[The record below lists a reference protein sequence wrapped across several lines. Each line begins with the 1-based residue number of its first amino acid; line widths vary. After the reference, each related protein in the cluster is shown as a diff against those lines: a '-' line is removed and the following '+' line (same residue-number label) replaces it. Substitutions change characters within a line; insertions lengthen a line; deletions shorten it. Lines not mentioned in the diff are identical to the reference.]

1 MTNIGL
7 ALPHNLRRVSSSSS
21 EEDLPPPN
29 PHRVKRALFGPT
41 DHEENLRFVRNELK
55 KARSEAA
62 SRWNF
67 DFDAERPLDGRYS
80 WQEVRS
86 SSAVTAV
93 LNPEKHQPSK
103 EFRLPEGSKENRVS
117 QADTEPGGLALSSP
131 DSLLSAPA
139 SSADLKTPPQT
150 ATTEPSSS
158 SSAAAT
164 TQPSLPTHGAI
175 SQTKEKKLSGENTSF
190 IMLPLSSPLLNV
202 PRVGNLNSHK
212 ITFFYFTEMFRSRKP
227 RSKSSTKLKLKRL
240 DDGGSSRSPSV
251 KSRAKEGGGGGGV
264 RSENAVKIPVTS
276 SKLDDSN
283 SSSD

>member
-117 QADTEPGGLALSSP
+117 QADTDSSVE
-131 DSLLSAPA
+131 SLSAPTN
-139 SSADLKTPPQT
+139 SIDDLKTPPQT
-150 ATTEPSSS
+150 SEPEPSSS
-158 SSAAAT
+158 SSPSSSSGLT
-164 TQPSLPTHGAI
+164 TNLPSLPSHGAK
-175 SQTKEKKLSGENTSF
+175 SQTKEKKLSGKNA
-190 IMLPLSSPLLNV
+190 
-202 PRVGNLNSHK
+202 R
-212 ITFFYFTEMFRSRKP
+212 TFLAHIFHLFF
-227 RSKSSTKLKLKRL
+227 
-240 DDGGSSRSPSV
+240 
-251 KSRAKEGGGGGGV
+251 
-264 RSENAVKIPVTS
+264 
-276 SKLDDSN
+276 
-283 SSSD
+283 

>member
-175 SQTKEKKLSGENTSF
+175 SQTKEKKLSGERQVLCS
-190 IMLPLSSPLLNV
+190 PPLLWV
-202 PRVGNLNSHK
+202 PRLGNFNKYSGGATRHNK
-212 ITFFYFTEMFRSRKP
+212 I
-227 RSKSSTKLKLKRL
+227 
-240 DDGGSSRSPSV
+240 
-251 KSRAKEGGGGGGV
+251 
-264 RSENAVKIPVTS
+264 
-276 SKLDDSN
+276 
-283 SSSD
+283 

>member
-67 DFDAERPLDGRYS
+67 DFDSERPLDGRYS

-86 SSAVTAV
+86 TSAVTAV
-93 LNPEKHQPSK
+93 LNPEKHQTSK
-103 EFRLPEGSKENRVS
+103 ELRRPEGSKENRLS
-117 QADTEPGGLALSSP
+117 QAATEPPPGGPSLSSP

-139 SSADLKTPPQT
+139 TSVDLKTPPQT
-150 ATTEPSSS
+150 ATAEPSSS
-158 SSAAAT
+158 SSAAASS
-164 TQPSLPTHGAI
+164 QPSLPTHGAI
-175 SQTKEKKLSGENTSF
+175 SQTKEKKLS
-190 IMLPLSSPLLNV
+190 
-202 PRVGNLNSHK
+202 
-212 ITFFYFTEMFRSRKP
+212 EMFRSRKS

-240 DDGGSSRSPSV
+240 ADDGGSSRSPSV
-251 KSRAKEGGGGGGV
+251 KSRGKEGGAV
-264 RSENAVKIPVTS
+264 RSDNAVNIPVTS
-276 SKLDDSN
+276 SKLEDSN

>member
-1 MTNIGL
+1 MMTNIGL

-67 DFDAERPLDGRYS
+67 DFDTERPLDGRYS

-86 SSAVTAV
+86 SSAMTAV
-93 LNPEKHQPSK
+93 LNPEKHHNSK
-103 EFRLPEGSKENRVS
+103 ELRRPEGFKENRLS
-117 QADTEPGGLALSSP
+117 QADTEPPPDIPGLSSP

-139 SSADLKTPPQT
+139 ASVDLKTPPQT

-158 SSAAAT
+158 SSSSSSAT
-164 TQPSLPTHGAI
+164 ATVQPSTHGAI
-175 SQTKEKKLSGENTSF
+175 SQTKEKKLSGEKTVFMYPPFHLPPS
-190 IMLPLSSPLLNV
+190 PLSLCSQA
-202 PRVGNLNSHK
+202 GKFEYS
-212 ITFFYFTEMFRSRKP
+212 
-227 RSKSSTKLKLKRL
+227 
-240 DDGGSSRSPSV
+240 
-251 KSRAKEGGGGGGV
+251 GV
-264 RSENAVKIPVTS
+264 RR
-276 SKLDDSN
+276 N
-283 SSSD
+283 STQ

>member
-67 DFDAERPLDGRYS
+67 DFDTERPLDGRYS

-93 LNPEKHQPSK
+93 LNPEKHPNSR
-103 EFRLPEGSKENRVS
+103 ELRRPEGFKENRLS
-117 QADTEPGGLALSSP
+117 QADTEPPPGGPGDLSSP

-139 SSADLKTPPQT
+139 ASVDLKTPPQT
-150 ATTEPSSS
+150 ATTQPESSS
-158 SSAAAT
+158 SSTSNSSSSAT
-164 TQPSLPTHGAI
+164 ATAQPSTHGAI
-175 SQTKEKKLSGENTSF
+175 SQTKEKKLS
-190 IMLPLSSPLLNV
+190 
-202 PRVGNLNSHK
+202 
-212 ITFFYFTEMFRSRKP
+212 EMFRSRKP

-240 DDGGSSRSPSV
+240 ADDGGSSRSPSV
-251 KSRAKEGGGGGGV
+251 KSRGKEGGGV
-264 RSENAVKIPVTS
+264 KPDNAVKIPVTS

>member
-67 DFDAERPLDGRYS
+67 DFDTERPLDGRYS

-93 LNPEKHQPSK
+93 LNPEKHQTSK
-103 EFRLPEGSKENRVS
+103 ELRRPEGSKENRLS
-117 QADTEPGGLALSSP
+117 QADTEPLPGGPSLSSP

-139 SSADLKTPPQT
+139 TSVDLKTPPQT
-150 ATTEPSSS
+150 AEPSSS
-158 SSAAAT
+158 SSVSSSSAGASL
-164 TQPSLPTHGAI
+164 QPSLPTHGAI
-175 SQTKEKKLSGENTSF
+175 SQTKEKKIS
-190 IMLPLSSPLLNV
+190 
-202 PRVGNLNSHK
+202 
-212 ITFFYFTEMFRSRKP
+212 EMFRSRKS

-240 DDGGSSRSPSV
+240 ADDGVSSRSPSV
-251 KSRAKEGGGGGGV
+251 KSRGKEGGAV
-264 RSENAVKIPVTS
+264 KSDNAVKIPVTS

>member
-7 ALPHNLRRVSSSSS
+7 SLPHNLRRVSSSSS

-41 DHEENLRFVRNELK
+41 DPEENLRFVRNELK

-67 DFDAERPLDGRYS
+67 DFDTEKPLDGRYS
-80 WQEVRS
+80 WQVVES
-86 SSAVTAV
+86 PSSAETAV
-93 LNPEKHQPSK
+93 LNPEKHPNSK
-103 EFRLPEGSKENRVS
+103 EFRLPEGSKENRLS
-117 QADTEPGGLALSSP
+117 QTDTEPPPGGPGLSSP

-139 SSADLKTPPQT
+139 TSVDLKTPPQT
-150 ATTEPSSS
+150 AEPSSSSS

-164 TQPSLPTHGAI
+164 PQPSLPTHGAI
-175 SQTKEKKLSGENTSF
+175 SQTKEKKLS
-190 IMLPLSSPLLNV
+190 
-202 PRVGNLNSHK
+202 
-212 ITFFYFTEMFRSRKP
+212 EMFRSRKP

-240 DDGGSSRSPSV
+240 ADDGGSSRSPSV
-251 KSRAKEGGGGGGV
+251 KSRGKEGGGV
-264 RSENAVKIPVTS
+264 KPDNAAKIPVTS

>member
-67 DFDAERPLDGRYS
+67 DFDSERPLDGRYS

-93 LNPEKHQPSK
+93 LNPEKHQTSK
-103 EFRLPEGSKENRVS
+103 ELRRPEGSKENRLS
-117 QADTEPGGLALSSP
+117 QEAREPPPGGPGLSSP

-139 SSADLKTPPQT
+139 TSVDLKTPPQT
-150 ATTEPSSS
+150 ATAEPSSS
-158 SSAAAT
+158 SSAAASS
-164 TQPSLPTHGAI
+164 QPSLPTHGAI
-175 SQTKEKKLSGENTSF
+175 SQTKEKKLS
-190 IMLPLSSPLLNV
+190 
-202 PRVGNLNSHK
+202 
-212 ITFFYFTEMFRSRKP
+212 EMFRSRKS

-240 DDGGSSRSPSV
+240 ADDGGSSRSPSV
-251 KSRAKEGGGGGGV
+251 KSRGKEGG
-264 RSENAVKIPVTS
+264 AVKSDNALNIPVTS
-276 SKLDDSN
+276 SKLEDSN

>member
-175 SQTKEKKLSGENTSF
+175 SQTKEKKLS
-190 IMLPLSSPLLNV
+190 
-202 PRVGNLNSHK
+202 
-212 ITFFYFTEMFRSRKP
+212 EMFRSRKP

-240 DDGGSSRSPSV
+240 ADDGGSSRSPSV
-251 KSRAKEGGGGGGV
+251 KSRGKEGGGV
-264 RSENAVKIPVTS
+264 KPDNAVKIPVTS